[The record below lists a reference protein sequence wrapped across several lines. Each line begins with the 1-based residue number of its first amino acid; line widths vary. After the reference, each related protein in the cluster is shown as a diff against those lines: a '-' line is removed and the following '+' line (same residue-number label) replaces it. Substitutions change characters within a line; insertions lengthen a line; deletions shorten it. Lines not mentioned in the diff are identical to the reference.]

1 MIYFKL
7 TIKPCQNEM
16 IAKKAR
22 ELITCFYSFF
32 VHLALTKAVL
42 GNIHDLWHRF
52 RITHFK
58 IFFSDH

>member
-16 IAKKAR
+16 IAPKSKRAYN
-22 ELITCFYSFF
+22 LLLFFF